1 MALGAARHDV
11 IRLVMAD
18 GVRWAAA
25 GTLFGVACSAG
36 LTRLMRGLV
45 YDVHTDDWRVF
56 AIAAGVLCMIA
67 MVATFLPSRHA
78 SRIDP
83 MVALRHGSGDQSTSG
98 AEP

>member
-18 GVRWAAA
+18 GVRWTAA
-25 GTLFGVACSAG
+25 GTVFGLACSAG
-36 LTRLMRGLV
+36 LARFLRGLL
-45 YDVHTDDWRVF
+45 YDVHTDDWRMF
-56 AIAAGVLCMIA
+56 AIAALVLCVTA

-83 MVALRHGSGDQSTSG
+83 MVALQHEWLVSH
-98 AEP
+98 